1 MLSLA
6 LACRGDN
13 HEVDVRPGQAELGG
27 MRAID
32 LHLTVWQGLLD
43 HGGYILNQVLL
54 QGLHLSEYVLDGIS
68 ELEHLDVQLVEHLV
82 LVLKHLLLGALLLE
96 ALYHVD

>member
-1 MLSLA
+1 
-6 LACRGDN
+6 
-13 HEVDVRPGQAELGG
+13 

-32 LHLTVWQGLLD
+32 LHLAVWQGLLD
-43 HGGYILNQVLL
+43 HGGYVLNQVLL

-68 ELEHLDVQLVEHLV
+68 ELEDLDVQLVVDLI
-82 LVLKHLLLGALLLE
+82 LVLKYLLLGALLLE